1 MYLQHAIPPVH
12 EPTST
17 VHMTEELKFR
27 RLSEAEIEIPL
38 EMAMQEGWNPGLE
51 DGPAFHAAD
60 PQGFLGGEID
70 GKLITVISAVRY
82 GDSFGFIGF
91 YICRREFRTRGYGH
105 QIWAQAM
112 SHLGSRLIG
121 LDAVNEQTASYAEHG
136 FKSVYRNI
144 RQTGISL
151 CDAPMDP
158 RIAPLGHG
166 VFPAVNAYDRRFFP
180 AQREAFLKL
189 WAAPMIETRRG
200 FAFVEDGDVKGYGVM
215 RACHEGFKVGPLF
228 ADTPAIADTLFRTL
242 AGQVKGQFIILDTP
256 EPNAAALLLAE
267 RYELSPEF
275 ETYRMYR
282 GADADL
288 PLAKNHGNTT
298 FEHG

>member
-1 MYLQHAIPPVH
+1 
-12 EPTST
+12 
-17 VHMTEELKFR
+17 MTKELKIR
-27 RLSEAEIEIPL
+27 RLSEVEIDIPL
-38 EMAMQEGWNPGLE
+38 DMAMQEGWNPGLE
-51 DGPAFHAAD
+51 DGPAFFAAD

-91 YICRREFRTRGYGH
+91 YICKREYRTRGFGH

-112 SHLGSRLIG
+112 SHLGPRLIG

-136 FKSVYRNI
+136 FKSIYRNI

-166 VFPAVNAYDRRFFP
+166 VFSAVNSYDRRFFP
-180 AQREAFLKL
+180 AQREDFLKI
-189 WAAPMIETRRG
+189 WTAPMLETRRG
-200 FAFVEDGDVKGYGVM
+200 FAFIEDGDVRGYGVL
-215 RACHEGFKVGPLF
+215 RGCHEGFKIGPLF
-228 ADTPAIADTLFRTL
+228 ADTPDIADTLFRTL

-256 EPNAAALLLAE
+256 EPNAAALFLAE

-282 GADADL
+282 GAVPDL
-288 PLAKNHGNTT
+288 PLDQIYGITT
-298 FEHG
+298 FELG